1 MKNLSV
7 GNKVI
12 LVIFLIFFLHVCYVA
27 YGFFSKKEENKI
39 KVNMGN
45 SDIHF
50 LLNKNGIMIHRYEI
64 RSLIDRKENSLEYKK
79 VLERSIGRKVSEIDV
94 RNYRSYGI
102 KENKPYYILIS
113 REGLFNEPG
122 VVMQSL
128 NFCIKDHNIV
138 YSEGS
143 GEVLVRECIN

>member
-1 MKNLSV
+1 MKKLSV

-12 LVIFLIFFLHVCYVA
+12 LVIFIIFFLHVCYVA

-50 LLNKNGIMIHRYEI
+50 LVNKNGIMIHRYEI

-79 VLERSIGRKVSEIDV
+79 VLEKSIGRKVSEIVV
-94 RNYRSYGI
+94 RNYKRYEI
-102 KENKPYYILIS
+102 QENKPYYLSIS
-113 REGLFNEPG
+113 REGIINEPG
-122 VVMQSL
+122 VVMQSV

-138 YSEGS
+138 YSEGN
-143 GEVLVRECIN
+143 EENFVRECIN

>member
-1 MKNLSV
+1 MKKLSV

-12 LVIFLIFFLHVCYVA
+12 LVIFIIFFLHVCYVA

-50 LLNKNGIMIHRYEI
+50 LVNKNGIMIHRYEI
-64 RSLIDRKENSLEYKK
+64 RSLIDRKENSLKYKK
-79 VLERSIGRKVSEIDV
+79 VLEKSIGRKVSEIVV
-94 RNYRSYGI
+94 RNYKSYEI
-102 KENKPYYILIS
+102 QENKPYYLSIS
-113 REGLFNEPG
+113 REGIINEPG
-122 VVMQSL
+122 VVMQSV

-138 YSEGS
+138 YSEGN
-143 GEVLVRECIN
+143 EENFVRECIN